1 MKILILTQYFPP
13 EVGAPQNRLFELAV
27 RLKAA
32 GEEVTVLTA
41 MPNYPWMEIHRDY
54 VGKKS
59 MIEIMDGLTVHRTRI
74 YVSKSKSIIQRLLN
88 YFSFVW
94 LSYWYGRKM
103 KESFDYILCESPP
116 LFLGIS
122 ARLLCKVKKA
132 RLIFNVSDLWPESAE
147 KLGLVTNK
155 FFLWAATILEEYLY
169 RKSFLI
175 TGQTQGIVKDISG
188 RFPQKNVYWLPNG
201 VDLKLFSGNFES
213 KWRSDQ
219 GISKEAF
226 LLVYAGILGHAQGL
240 NLIIKAADKLRNNS
254 RIHFLIMGSGPLREE
269 LIAEAERLE
278 LKNITFHAVVKKGEM
293 PAILSTCDA
302 SIIPLKKLDL
312 FKGAIPSKIFEV
324 LAMKKPILLGVEGEA
339 KEIFIDRGNAGIYFT
354 PENVEELLAAI
365 LKLSQ
370 NPELCKQLGANGYAF
385 VEEHFT
391 RDMIANKFLD
401 YLRELHSGAH
411 KI

>member
-132 RLIFNVSDLWPESAE
+132 RLIFNVSDLW
-147 KLGLVTNK
+147 
-155 FFLWAATILEEYLY
+155 
-169 RKSFLI
+169 
-175 TGQTQGIVKDISG
+175 
-188 RFPQKNVYWLPNG
+188 
-201 VDLKLFSGNFES
+201 
-213 KWRSDQ
+213 
-219 GISKEAF
+219 
-226 LLVYAGILGHAQGL
+226 
-240 NLIIKAADKLRNNS
+240 
-254 RIHFLIMGSGPLREE
+254 
-269 LIAEAERLE
+269 
-278 LKNITFHAVVKKGEM
+278 
-293 PAILSTCDA
+293 
-302 SIIPLKKLDL
+302 
-312 FKGAIPSKIFEV
+312 
-324 LAMKKPILLGVEGEA
+324 
-339 KEIFIDRGNAGIYFT
+339 
-354 PENVEELLAAI
+354 
-365 LKLSQ
+365 
-370 NPELCKQLGANGYAF
+370 
-385 VEEHFT
+385 
-391 RDMIANKFLD
+391 
-401 YLRELHSGAH
+401 
-411 KI
+411 